1 MAGQYESRSEAPLES
16 RTAVGAVSVV
26 GVGPLA
32 RELRPLVYR
41 LYDVVRRHSPDLGVT
56 LTQGSVLSV
65 LVHDGPQT
73 MSALA
78 AREGVRQPSMTNVV
92 SRLERAGYVR
102 RRPAEH
108 DRRMVVVTA
117 TDKAR
122 TDLARVVVARE
133 EFLRKRL
140 TRLGPGDREAV
151 ESALPALARLVAAD
165 PIPTGS
171 VSTDA
176 ANAGPVSADQ

>member
-1 MAGQYESRSEAPLES
+1 MAGQYESRSEASSGSHPAAG
-16 RTAVGAVSVV
+16 AVGAV

-73 MSALA
+73 MSVLA

-108 DRRMVVVTA
+108 DRRMVVVSA

-133 EFLRKRL
+133 EFLRERL
-140 TRLGPGDREAV
+140 TRLGPGDRQAV
-151 ESALPALARLVAAD
+151 ESALPALARLVADPVAAD
-165 PIPTGS
+165 P
-171 VSTDA
+171 VA
-176 ANAGPVSADQ
+176 ADQ

>member
-1 MAGQYESRSEAPLES
+1 MPGQFESHSEAPPEA
-16 RTAVGAVSVV
+16 RTAVGAVSAV

-41 LYDVVRRHSPDLGVT
+41 LYDVVRRHSPDFGVT

-65 LVHDGPQT
+65 LVHDGPHT

-78 AREGVRQPSMTNVV
+78 AREGVRQPSMTNIV

-102 RRPAEH
+102 RRPSEH
-108 DRRMVVVTA
+108 DRRMVVVSA
-117 TDKAR
+117 TEKAR

-133 EFLRKRL
+133 EFLRERL

-151 ESALPALARLVAAD
+151 RSALPALARLVAAD
-165 PIPTGS
+165 PI
-171 VSTDA
+171 A
-176 ANAGPVSADQ
+176 AGPVNADQ

>member
-1 MAGQYESRSEAPLES
+1 MAGQYEARIEAPPES
-16 RTAVGAVSVV
+16 RTVV

-41 LYDVVRRHSPDLGVT
+41 LYDVVRRHTPDLGVT

-73 MSALA
+73 MSSLA

-133 EFLRKRL
+133 EFLRERL
-140 TRLGPGDREAV
+140 TRLGPDEREAV

-165 PIPTGS
+165 PIAT
-171 VSTDA
+171 
-176 ANAGPVSADQ
+176 GPVNTDQATTDQ